1 MQFDVE
7 EFYPSISK
15 ELLLKA
21 ITYAKTLV
29 NISDEEINTIMHSR
43 KSLLFNNTDIWIK
56 KNGDPDFD
64 VTMGSFDGAELCELV
79 GLYILHILGEK
90 YGKHRIGLYR
100 DDGLACFGYTSG
112 PQADR
117 IRKDF
122 IKIFKEDFDLSI
134 TCETNLKAVNF
145 VDVTLNLATGKQ
157 QPYNK
162 SDNNPLYIKIPSNHP
177 PNIIKNAP
185 GNISKRMNNLSADE
199 TTFNKSK
206 D

>member
-1 MQFDVE
+1 MD
-7 EFYPSISK
+7 
-15 ELLLKA
+15 
-21 ITYAKTLV
+21 
-29 NISDEEINTIMHSR
+29 
-43 KSLLFNNTDIWIK
+43 K

-64 VTMGSFDGAELCELV
+64 VTMGSFDGAELCKLV

-145 VDVTLNLATGKQ
+145 LDETLNLTTGKY

-162 SDNNPLYIKIPSNHP
+162 PDNNSLYIDIFSNHP
-177 PNIIKNAP
+177 PNKIKNLL
-185 GNISKRMNNLSADE
+185 GNNLKELKIYQHMKEHLISLRIYI
-199 TTFNKSK
+199 TVHWLKGNLNIRLHFRNRKIHPQ
-206 D
+206 